1 MAPPSSLLLLVL
13 FPFVWLVQM
22 SFRPN
27 TDILGYELALHAHA
41 RALPG
46 ALDRGVPRLLRQ
58 QHGHQRLPRPCWPWL
73 IGVPAAYALSRGG
86 FKSSRR
92 IALWILATRMA
103 PPIAFTIPFFLA
115 YRYLG
120 LSDTLSG
127 LIIVYLTFNLA
138 LVIWMMQPFFDGVP
152 RELEEAAW
160 IDGCGVWEA
169 FCRVTLPLSAPG
181 LAATAVI
188 CFILSWND
196 FFYALV
202 LTRTNASTAP
212 VAIVNFIQY
221 TGLGVGPHRRRGNA
235 GDAAGGRL
243 LDPGAQ
249 LPGARPRRRRRQ
261 GIMRRYAHRFFDG
274 ASDGRLG
281 GKRDSLRL
289 RRGRRRLG
297 GQRRRRR
304 LSESGR
310 LRVLLLEAG
319 EDDPWIW
326 LKVPLGAGRSC
337 CYRSAACGASIP
349 SRRRILA
356 VAAMFWPRGRV
367 LGGSSTI
374 NGMLWVRGE
383 PAEYDHWREL
393 GNPGWGY
400 ADVLPF
406 LKRMEAYGEGDAA
419 VRGKSGP
426 VIYQPLRPQH
436 AGRGV
441 PRGLR

>member
-1 MAPPSSLLLLVL
+1 MQRQIEPQPVAARARSGPASPYWFQRNRRWLGDVGTIALLLLVL
-13 FPFVWLVQM
+13 FPFAWLVQM

-27 TDILGYELALHAHA
+27 KDILGYELLFEPTLAHYKALWTGAFPA
-41 RALPG
+41 SFVNSTITSVSSTLLAL
-46 ALDRGVPRLLRQ
+46 V
-58 QHGHQRLPRPCWPWL
+58 

-120 LSDTLSG
+120 LSDTLIG

-169 FCRVTLPLSAPG
+169 FWRVTLPLSAPG

-221 TGLGVGPHRRRGNA
+221 TGWEWGRIAAAGTLVMLPVVIFSVLVRNYLVRGL
-235 GDAAGGRL
+235 AAGGV
-243 LDPGAQ
+243 
-249 LPGARPRRRRRQ
+249 
-261 GIMRRYAHRFFDG
+261 
-274 ASDGRLG
+274 
-281 GKRDSLRL
+281 K
-289 RRGRRRLG
+289 
-297 GQRRRRR
+297 
-304 LSESGR
+304 E
-310 LRVLLLEAG
+310 
-319 EDDPWIW
+319 
-326 LKVPLGAGRSC
+326 
-337 CYRSAACGASIP
+337 
-349 SRRRILA
+349 
-356 VAAMFWPRGRV
+356 
-367 LGGSSTI
+367 
-374 NGMLWVRGE
+374 
-383 PAEYDHWREL
+383 
-393 GNPGWGY
+393 
-400 ADVLPF
+400 
-406 LKRMEAYGEGDAA
+406 
-419 VRGKSGP
+419 
-426 VIYQPLRPQH
+426 
-436 AGRGV
+436 
-441 PRGLR
+441 